1 MRQESLGLT
10 IDNYDILGLEP
21 IGYTLDDIDCLNPNG
36 RTGNKLIAHHQLIVG
51 QKRLCLGVHNA
62 MERTGIRLA
71 GIIATPLSVAQV
83 LSPDEKQRGCC
94 LVDIGHSLTSV
105 SIYVGGMLQHLAT
118 IPLGGNSVT
127 QDIAMAN
134 DLPLEEAEK
143 KKIAMEELD
152 IVSQCRYE
160 EIAANIARQIELS
173 GCKDRLAAG
182 CVLTGGASLQNGL
195 NSLIREKLG
204 ISRIMA
210 RGFSGICF
218 GLSDRKPQFSSLTTM
233 ISLCTA
239 DCESKPVI
247 EQPKP
252 VIQPSTVKPTVQEQK
267 NSEKANETKKHQEST
282 PKASR
287 RPGIGSFFR
296 DLFSGIDE

>member
-1 MRQESLGLT
+1 
-10 IDNYDILGLEP
+10 
-21 IGYTLDDIDCLNPNG
+21 
-36 RTGNKLIAHHQLIVG
+36 
-51 QKRLCLGVHNA
+51 
-62 MERTGIRLA
+62 
-71 GIIATPLSVAQV
+71 
-83 LSPDEKQRGCC
+83 
-94 LVDIGHSLTSV
+94 
-105 SIYVGGMLQHLAT
+105 
-118 IPLGGNSVT
+118 
-127 QDIAMAN
+127 
-134 DLPLEEAEK
+134 
-143 KKIAMEELD
+143 MEELD
-152 IVSQCRYE
+152 IVSLCRYE
-160 EIAANIARQIELS
+160 EIIANIARQIELS